1 MDPLRDALFDMPD
14 AAHLLRV
21 GARLLVALVLGG
33 MLGYER
39 ERAGKAAGL
48 RTHILVALGSS
59 LFVLGSLE
67 AGMSLAD
74 LSRVI
79 QGIVAGIGFLGAG
92 AILKRVD
99 RDEVQG
105 LTTAANIWF
114 TAAVGTAVGSGHL
127 WLPIMG
133 TALAL
138 LVLVLLGRM
147 ESRLEAHAPRRI
159 GPS

>member
-1 MDPLRDALFDMPD
+1 MDPLRDALFDVPS
-14 AAHLLRV
+14 AGQLARI

-74 LSRVI
+74 LSRVT

-92 AILKRVD
+92 AILKRAD

-127 WLPIMG
+127 WLPIIG
-133 TALAL
+133 TVLAL
-138 LVLVLLGRM
+138 LVLVMLGRM
-147 ESRLEAHAPRRI
+147 ESRLESAARKS
-159 GPS
+159 GPG